1 MKDDIIRLIEIIIVV
16 VVAALIINIFD
27 NHERDKEIK
36 NYNKGIC
43 AECNGHYKFSGAS
56 GMTSPKYYYTC
67 DKCGHTIEMSEI
79 MK

>member
-16 VVAALIINIFD
+16 VLAGLVINFFD
-27 NHERDKEIK
+27 ERERDKEIK
-36 NYNKGIC
+36 TFNEGIC
-43 AECNGHYKFSGAS
+43 TGCGGQYQFSGAS